1 MLKIDMSPAGADI
14 AVSGGR
20 SNLGLGRCQVYHDN
34 IFREYD
40 IRGVVDKDYD
50 DDFARL
56 LGRAFA
62 RALTDHG
69 GKTAA
74 VSQDCRLSSPT
85 LTSAMI
91 EGIRESG
98 VDVVDVGINTT
109 PMLYFSLF
117 NLPVDG
123 GVQVSGSHNPPDQNG
138 FKVCIGKETLYGDGI
153 QHLRQIIEQKNFPRG
168 KGKLSSH
175 PVREEYINWITSHI
189 KLDKKLKVVTD
200 SGNGTA
206 GPVGPVILRKLGC
219 EVIDLFSE
227 MDGRF
232 PNHHPDPTQEK
243 YLKDLVAQVLEVKAD
258 LGIGYDGDADR
269 IGVVTDQ
276 GAIVWGDMVL
286 MLLARGVL
294 QEVPGSTII
303 GEVKCSHLLYDD
315 IEKHGGRAIM
325 WKAGHSLIKAK
336 MREEKAAL
344 GGEMSGHIFFSHR
357 YFGYDDAI
365 YTSCRFLEMMSKTD
379 EKLSAIVARIPRTF
393 STPEIRIDS
402 SDERKF
408 DIVARITEYFKQK
421 NCKVIDVD
429 GVRVVFPDG
438 WGLVRAS
445 NTQPMLVMR
454 FEAESEKRLDEIR
467 AMVEQKVNELNV

>member
-1 MLKIDMSPAGADI
+1 
-14 AVSGGR
+14 
-20 SNLGLGRCQVYHDN
+20 VYHDN

-40 IRGVVDKDYD
+40 IRGVVGKDYD
-50 DDFARL
+50 EDLARL

-62 RALTDHG
+62 RVLKDHG
-69 GKTAA
+69 GKVAA
-74 VSQDCRLSSPT
+74 VSQDCRLSSPS
-85 LTSAMI
+85 LTKALI
-91 EGIRESG
+91 EGVLMSG
-98 VDVVDVGINTT
+98 VDVIDVGINTT
-109 PMLYFSLF
+109 PMLYWSLF
-117 NLPVDG
+117 NLKVDG

-138 FKVCIGKETLYGDGI
+138 FKVCIGKETLFGEQI
-153 QHLRQIIEQKNFPRG
+153 QHLRQVIEKKDFPAG
-168 KGKLSSH
+168 KGKLSTH
-175 PVREEYINWITSHI
+175 PVRDEYIEWIVSHI
-189 KLDKKLKVVTD
+189 KLSKKLKVVTD

-206 GPVGPVILRKLGC
+206 GPVGPVILRRLGC
-219 EVIDLFSE
+219 EVIELFSE

-243 YLKDLVAQVLEVKAD
+243 YLKDLISKVREVKAD
-258 LGIGYDGDADR
+258 IGIGYDGDADR
-269 IGVVTDQ
+269 IGVITDK
-276 GAIVWGDMVL
+276 GGIVWGDMTL

-294 QEVPGSTII
+294 KEVPGAAII
-303 GEVKCSHLLYDD
+303 GEVKCSHILYDD
-315 IEKHGGRAIM
+315 IEKNGGRAIM

-336 MREEKAAL
+336 MREEDAAL
-344 GGEMSGHIFFSHR
+344 GGEMSGHIFFKHR

-402 SDERKF
+402 NDERKF
-408 DIVARITEYFKQK
+408 DIVAKITQYFKAKQ
-421 NCKVIDVD
+421 CKVIDVD

-454 FEAESEKRLDEIR
+454 FEAESEKRLAEIR
-467 AMVEQKVNELNV
+467 EMVEKKVNELNK